1 MRTLILFGLA
11 AVLYSCGIA
20 PADRKTADVELLNPT
35 DTSDAMHH
43 PAWSYAAT
51 IYEMDTR
58 KHTVEGTLQA
68 AARDLPRLAALG
80 VDIICLMPVHPIGV
94 INKRG
99 DENKGSY
106 IVGPGLSS
114 LGRPYSG
121 TDYAAISPDFGDFEA
136 FDYFVESAHSLGLRV
151 ILDWVASHTAIDAV
165 WTREHL
171 EYYLLDSAGG
181 LQSPRGTDW
190 WDVAELDWECG
201 VENGL
206 YDAMEEAMVF
216 WVRDHGVEGFRCD
229 LAMEV
234 PTLFWDQARVA
245 LEQINPDV
253 FMLAESEDPGHHR
266 RAFDMSYG
274 WHAHHLFNK
283 VADRSYPIDSLRGYI
298 EEEQERFGRG
308 DFRMLFVTSHDV
320 NAWNGSIE
328 ERMGPNEDAISVLAG
343 TWFGMPMLY
352 SGQAAGLS
360 KHFPLYTAL
369 NALHHRE
376 PALHAGLA
384 GAWPRE
390 IETAHPDAV
399 YAFARRRGDSEVLV
413 ALNLGND
420 PRTVAFDGV
429 DFEQFEHVLGSL
441 DPHFLTAH
449 GYAVWRRK

>member
-51 IYEMDTR
+51 IYEMNTR
-58 KHTVEGTLQA
+58 RHTAEGTLQA

-80 VDIICLMPVHPIGV
+80 IDVICIA
-94 INKRG
+94 
-99 DENKGSY
+99 
-106 IVGPGLSS
+106 GPGSSS
-114 LGRPYSG
+114 LGRPYAG
-121 TDYAAISPDFGDFEA
+121 TDYTAISPDFGDFEA
-136 FDYFVESAHSLGLRV
+136 FDYFLESAHSLGLRV

-171 EYYLLDSAGG
+171 EYYRLDSLGG
-181 LQSPRGTDW
+181 LQSPCGTDW
-190 WDVAELDWECG
+190 WDLAELDWESG
-201 VENGL
+201 IENGL

-216 WVRDHGVEGFRCD
+216 WVRDHGVDGFRCD

-234 PTLFWDQARVA
+234 PTPFWEQARVA
-245 LEQINPDV
+245 LEQINPEV
-253 FMLAESEDPGHHR
+253 FMLSESEDPGHHR

-274 WHAHHLFNK
+274 WRAHHLFNK
-283 VADRSYPIDSLRGYI
+283 VADRSFPIDSLRGYI

-308 DFRMLFVTSHDV
+308 DFRMLFVTSYDV
-320 NAWNGSIE
+320 NAWHGSIE
-328 ERMGPNEDAISVLAG
+328 ELGGNEDALCVLAG

-352 SGQAAGLS
+352 SGQSAGLS
-360 KHFPLYTAL
+360 KHLPLYTAL
-369 NALHHRE
+369 NALHHGE

-384 GAWPRE
+384 GAWPTE
-390 IETAHPDAV
+390 IETDHPDAV

-413 ALNLGND
+413 ALNLSKD

-429 DFEQFEHVLGSL
+429 DFERFEHVLGSL
-441 DPHFLTAH
+441 DPHFLPAH